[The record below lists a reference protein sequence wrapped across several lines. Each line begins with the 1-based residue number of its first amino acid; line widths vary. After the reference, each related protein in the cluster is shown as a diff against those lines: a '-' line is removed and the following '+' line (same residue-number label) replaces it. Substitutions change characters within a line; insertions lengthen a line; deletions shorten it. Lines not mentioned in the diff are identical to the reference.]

1 MTTFLDILTEIKSML
16 LQHIPVFDEGY
27 AYARL
32 DPNLGLVV
40 TQGNEARYVGI
51 TDVEGDYFYI
61 RVPHSVNG
69 QYTSAITG
77 AAARSKQD
85 CSVAITQKC
94 PCALVAIVK
103 EADEFKL
110 SDALVNE
117 LLKTKVIEVKAIW
130 IDPVAI
136 VEQEFKGLDAATIN
150 IVKAR
155 IGDRTIVRI
164 DFDITR
170 NFETHNCN
178 YQICKTC

>member
-1 MTTFLDILTEIKSML
+1 MTTFLDILTEIKDIL
-16 LQHIPVFDEGY
+16 LESITAFDQGY

-40 TQGNEARYVGI
+40 TQGNEAHYVGI

-61 RVPHSVNG
+61 RVPHAVNG
-69 QYTSAITG
+69 PYPNAISSMSAK
-77 AAARSKQD
+77 SKQD

-94 PCALVAIVK
+94 PCALVAVVK
-103 EADEFKL
+103 DADEFKL

-117 LLKTKVIEVKAIW
+117 LLKTKVIEVKAVW
-130 IDPVAI
+130 IDPVII
-136 VEQEFKGLDAATIN
+136 VEQEFKGLDAAALN
-150 IVKAR
+150 AVKAR
-155 IGDRTIVRI
+155 IGDRTLVRI

-178 YQICKTC
+178 YQICKPC